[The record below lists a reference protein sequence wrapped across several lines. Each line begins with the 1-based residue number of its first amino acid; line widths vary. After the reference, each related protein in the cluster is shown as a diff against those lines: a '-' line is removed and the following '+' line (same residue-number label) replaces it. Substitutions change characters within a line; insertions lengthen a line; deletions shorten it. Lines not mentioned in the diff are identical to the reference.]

1 MDIRELTD
9 VALNALAIGII
20 ATLVMDLWGW
30 LRPQAFGTRPNYA
43 MVGRWLLHMRHGQ
56 FRHQA
61 IGASPAQKGELW
73 VGWVAHYLTGISF
86 AVLLFVFAGTSWV
99 ENPTP
104 GPALATGIVTVIAPY
119 FLMQPGMGMGIA
131 ARKIA
136 TPSRARMQSL
146 ITHGVFGIGLYI
158 GGLLTA
164 WL

>member
-1 MDIRELTD
+1 MDTHELTD
-9 VALNALAIGII
+9 VILNALVIGIT

-30 LRPQAFGTRPNYA
+30 LRPQAFGPRPNYG

-56 FRHQA
+56 FLHQA
-61 IGASPAQKGELW
+61 IGASPAQKGERLA
-73 VGWVAHYLTGISF
+73 GWVAHYLTGISF
-86 AVLLFVFAGTSWV
+86 AVLLLVFAGTSWID
-99 ENPTP
+99 NPTP

-131 ARKIA
+131 ASKA
-136 TPSRARMQSL
+136 PMPSRARTQSL
-146 ITHGVFGIGLYI
+146 ITHGVFGMGLYL